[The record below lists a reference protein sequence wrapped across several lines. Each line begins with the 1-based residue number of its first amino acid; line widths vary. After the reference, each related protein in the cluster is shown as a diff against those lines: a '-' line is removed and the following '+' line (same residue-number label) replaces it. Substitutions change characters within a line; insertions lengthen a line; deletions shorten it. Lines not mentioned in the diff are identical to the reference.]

1 MVLLVLGVLPCE
13 ISQDPALDEI
23 LDLFVGL
30 LLDKVVDECS
40 GSLTGTKICGLSLGV
55 EVLRGRLEEG
65 IKQLESFLHVDLVGR
80 VQGEVLVAGEGQ
92 ESLLIT

>member
-30 LLDKVVDECS
+30 LLDKVV
-40 GSLTGTKICGLSLGV
+40 
-55 EVLRGRLEEG
+55 EE
-65 IKQLESFLHVDLVGR
+65 
-80 VQGEVLVAGEGQ
+80 
-92 ESLLIT
+92 LLYIM